1 LRSFDLSDP
10 EREDVSKSNWT
21 SVDLHGSPVGA
32 SSFPVC
38 ARFQFVGASR
48 GHAKQARPSTEAESP
63 RCINARIRA
72 PTGWDGHQRDCFR
85 VIASTNGTADG
96 ISTIAGRSRL
106 GLDPSLREVVSKLQ
120 TRRPWAFASGSRSG
134 YNPWR
139 VIVRQLSALATSR
152 FAQHKVKHYL
162 NADYADSW
170 IGADMRDT

>member
-72 PTGWDGHQRDCFR
+72 PTGWDGHRRDCFR
-85 VIASTNGTADG
+85 VIARSPTLTSLAM
-96 ISTIAGRSRL
+96 TVLVAG
-106 GLDPSLREVVSKLQ
+106 
-120 TRRPWAFASGSRSG
+120 FANPRAVPLVLGSRPS
-134 YNPWR
+134 R
-139 VIVRQLSALATSR
+139 DARASA
-152 FAQHKVKHYL
+152 
-162 NADYADSW
+162 
-170 IGADMRDT
+170 